1 MGSARIITL
10 AVAAVAALLL
20 MFIVGRLISHKPAPA
35 PIQAAAA
42 PVVQTTNV
50 VVAAH
55 DLPVGERLVAADLTT
70 QPWPLTAVN
79 AAYITDGQSNPA
91 PRPGAAGVAD
101 KTSAAA
107 SAAVQAVTGAHGPID
122 GLIGAIVRE
131 PILANEP
138 ITNVKLV
145 RGGEGGYMAV
155 VLKKGMRAMAIP
167 VSVNTGAGG
176 FILPGDHVD
185 VIQAHQIDANNG
197 GARPYVVESVLQNVR
212 VLAIDQTAQPPKNG
226 NQSDIGAV
234 ATLEV
239 DPVEADRLALAKAQ
253 GEMILTLRSY
263 SDAAGPSSV
272 GAANGGDARLGT
284 VRIIRNGQIS
294 ETTVTP

>member
-10 AVAAVAALLL
+10 AVAAVAAILL
-20 MFIVGRLISHKPAPA
+20 MFIVGRLISHKPGPPPVLPPAPA
-35 PIQAAAA
+35 
-42 PVVQTTNV
+42 VQTTNV

-55 DLPVGERLVAADLTT
+55 DLPIGERLVATDMTT
-70 QPWPLTAVN
+70 QPWPLSAVN
-79 AAYITDGQSNPA
+79 ATYITDGQSAPA

-101 KTSAAA
+101 KTTAAA
-107 SAAVQAVTGAHGPID
+107 NAAVKAVTGAHGPID
-122 GLIGAIVRE
+122 GLVGAIVRE

-138 ITNVKLV
+138 ITNAKLV

-155 VLKKGMRAMAIP
+155 VLGKGMRAMAIP
-167 VSVNTGAGG
+167 VNVNTGAGG

-185 VIQAHQIDANNG
+185 VLQAHQIDSPNG
-197 GARPYVVESVLQNVR
+197 GTRPFVVDTVLQNVR

-226 NQSDIGAV
+226 GQTDIGAV

-239 DPVEADRLALAKAQ
+239 DPAEANRLALAKAQ

-263 SDAAGPSSV
+263 ADAAGRSSA
-272 GAANGGDARLGT
+272 GAGGDARLGT
-284 VRIIRNGQIS
+284 VRIIRDGQIS